1 MINAIEITDLK
12 KRYGKIES
20 LKGVNLEV
28 PKGTIYGLIGPNGA
42 GKTTLI
48 KALVGIVKP
57 TSGTMN
63 VLGFNPSKDKWKLR
77 KNIGYMPQESS
88 LFETLSP
95 RENITFFGK
104 AQQLHGL
111 KEKVEEIIEFTEL
124 KERADDPVHTFSGGM
139 KKRVSLA
146 CSLIHEPKVLF
157 LDEPTAAV
165 DPHLKARSWELFKKL
180 AEKGSTLFVSTH
192 LMDEAMLCDKVTI
205 LRNGKV
211 ILVDSPKEILKK
223 GNTNLLINSTNGQV
237 KSKISSEPEAIAEK
251 LHEYGLSKD
260 IKSLALESDN
270 LEDIVLSI
278 IMGKN

>member
-139 KKRVSLA
+139 LDFKTYLFTSILGGGGGTSDLDIYLSLSSA
-146 CSLIHEPKVLF
+146 TDTV
-157 LDEPTAAV
+157 
-165 DPHLKARSWELFKKL
+165 HLS
-180 AEKGSTLFVSTH
+180 
-192 LMDEAMLCDKVTI
+192 
-205 LRNGKV
+205 
-211 ILVDSPKEILKK
+211 
-223 GNTNLLINSTNGQV
+223 
-237 KSKISSEPEAIAEK
+237 
-251 LHEYGLSKD
+251 
-260 IKSLALESDN
+260 
-270 LEDIVLSI
+270 
-278 IMGKN
+278 